1 MGRTR
6 TKMGGIMF
14 HVKIDTST
22 ELNELNELY
31 SLNNYQQ
38 RQFYPC
44 IRFKVVMKS
53 PISMGIVYDIPHEL
67 ELLIDSSDLD
77 CEEINARLVGTLAD
91 VIHVH
96 LTVMRVI
103 TERLNSRSIG
113 ICLDNEIAAIVL
125 KKMERIREKQELFQ
139 CQKTTGYCPDKEN
152 K

>member
-1 MGRTR
+1 
-6 TKMGGIMF
+6 MF

-22 ELNELNELY
+22 TELNELY

-53 PISMGIVYDIPHEL
+53 PISMEIVYDIPHEL
-67 ELLIDSSDLD
+67 ELLINSSDLD
-77 CEEINARLVGTLAD
+77 CCEEINARLVGTLAD

-113 ICLDNEIAAIVL
+113 ICLDNEIATIVL

-139 CQKTTGYCPDKEN
+139 YQKTTGYCPDKEN